1 MSKMI
6 SGFEITDEQQKY
18 IRYKKKNNRF
28 FCATKFL
35 RSYIEEQML
44 DDGDYKIFKYELD
57 KFKGDIK

>member
-57 KFKGDIK
+57 K